1 MPHVTRNDFSVFQV
15 ITFRMIQANLY
26 SVCPSISWCHLN
38 FCQRLSLRV
47 FDFHIPNLHQ
57 VHWGPEHDLWKSS
70 VSVVSSQFRKCSL
83 AGRSNW
89 RGTVIRSMV
98 EATENKETQL
108 NSNLIQGHSRPSDT
122 EFWRQRRMSSRPWQS
137 GDWHWVHWPCAY
149 LCMQEIQH

>member
-1 MPHVTRNDFSVFQV
+1 
-15 ITFRMIQANLY
+15 MIQANLY

-38 FCQRLSLRV
+38 FCQRLSLCV

-137 GDWHWVHWPCAY
+137 VWRLTLGSLT
-149 LCMQEIQH
+149 LCLFMYAGNTALNIPLLVKNI